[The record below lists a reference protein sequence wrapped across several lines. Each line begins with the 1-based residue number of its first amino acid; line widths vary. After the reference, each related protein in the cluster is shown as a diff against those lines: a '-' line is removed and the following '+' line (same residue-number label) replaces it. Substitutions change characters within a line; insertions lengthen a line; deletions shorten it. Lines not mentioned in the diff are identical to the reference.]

1 MDSQCP
7 TLPATLD
14 GYEAED
20 TNKRVCRVRLE
31 PELEAIAALWPAAKR
46 FEVAQKLRRWAK
58 QLRISAMI
66 MASDGRGPKPRPAS
80 VPSLPRRKAAL
91 N

>member
-1 MDSQCP
+1 MKSDN
-7 TLPATLD
+7 
-14 GYEAED
+14 
-20 TNKRVCRVRLE
+20 TNKKVCRVRLE

-46 FEVAQKLRRWAK
+46 FEVAQKLKRWAK

-66 MASDGRGPKPRPAS
+66 MVSDGRGQKPRPAS

>member
-1 MDSQCP
+1 MDSGCP
-7 TLPATLD
+7 TLSAKLGGMKTD
-14 GYEAED
+14 KSE
-20 TNKRVCRVRLE
+20 KRVCRVRLE
-31 PELEAIAALWPAAKR
+31 PELEKIAALWPAAKR
-46 FEVAQKLRRWAK
+46 FEVAQKLKRWAK

-66 MASDGRGPKPRPAS
+66 MASDGRGPKARPAS